1 MQTSPVHQ
9 RKLYRNRSDHQ
20 LIHNVRAAASLPG
33 SLYDRA
39 LSQTPLDSHEILWTL
54 VYFLIDTYFS
64 ACKITSPVISFAGT
78 VPSTHQLYS
87 PSLSGYVLKKS
98 LTKILLVTEN
108 SPPPLYIS
116 SLHLS
121 SITRRGRSGLPL
133 SNRHFICQ
141 DPESRISNAHD
152 T

>member
-1 MQTSPVHQ
+1 MTFHARTSRVHP
-9 RKLYRNRSDHQ
+9 RKLYRNRSDHE
-20 LIHNVRAAASLPG
+20 LMSRLRDTSSSLG

-39 LSQTPLDSHEILWTL
+39 LSQIPLDSHEILWML
-54 VYFLIDTYFS
+54 VYFLTDTYFS
-64 ACKITSPVISFAGT
+64 ACKITRPVMSFAGT
-78 VPSTHQLYS
+78 VPSTHQLCS

-121 SITRRGRSGLPL
+121 SVQSQRWVGDSLPL
-133 SNRHFICQ
+133 SDRHLIC
-141 DPESRISNAHD
+141 
-152 T
+152 